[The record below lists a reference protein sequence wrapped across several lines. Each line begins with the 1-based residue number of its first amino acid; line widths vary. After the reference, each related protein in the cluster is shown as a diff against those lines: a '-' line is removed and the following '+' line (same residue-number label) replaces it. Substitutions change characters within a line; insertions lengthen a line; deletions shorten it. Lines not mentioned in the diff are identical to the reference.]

1 MFKTLLL
8 VGLGGFLGS
17 ISRYLVTLGAN
28 RIFQSPIPIG
38 TLAVNILGCF
48 LIGIIYSLADQK
60 NILSPELRNFLTIGF
75 CGGFTTYSSFAFE
88 KFNFIKTGDFFLFAI
103 YISASIFLGLIAIFI
118 GSQSH
123 KLF

>member
-1 MFKTLLL
+1 MLRTLLL

-17 ISRYLVTLGAN
+17 ISRFLLAIGIN
-28 RIFQSPIPIG
+28 RFFQTVLPIG

-48 LIGIIYSLADQK
+48 FIGLIYSLAEQK
-60 NILSPELRNFLTIGF
+60 NILSPELRTFLGVGF

-88 KFNFIKTGDFFLFAI
+88 KFSLIKTGDFLILAI
-103 YISASIFLGLIAIFI
+103 YIGTSLFLGLIAVFI
-118 GSQSH
+118 GSQIH